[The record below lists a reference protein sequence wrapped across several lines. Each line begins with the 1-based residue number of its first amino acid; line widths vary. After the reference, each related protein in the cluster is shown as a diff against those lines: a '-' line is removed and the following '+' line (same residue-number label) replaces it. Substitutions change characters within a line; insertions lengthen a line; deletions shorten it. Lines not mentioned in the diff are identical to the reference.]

1 MFGVKSQSYFL
12 FLKKRERRQSPVV
25 KQTAAIAAKTG
36 IGGAF
41 ANTFGFVNN
50 AAVGQAVDDRRF
62 SWLRRLSFRRKTVD
76 HEEES
81 VYETDNATGKKKLRK
96 FSMRKKSNWSERGT
110 IFDYLDFFIS
120 YLVERQGFELK
131 RYF

>member
-1 MFGVKSQSYFL
+1 MFEVKSQSYFL

-25 KQTAAIAAKTG
+25 KQTVAIAAKTG
-36 IGGAF
+36 IGGVF

-50 AAVGQAVDDRRF
+50 AVVGQTVDDRRF

-96 FSMRKKSNWSERGT
+96 FSMRKKSNWSEKGR

-120 YLVERQGFELK
+120 
-131 RYF
+131 

>member
-36 IGGAF
+36 IGGVF

-50 AAVGQAVDDRRF
+50 AVVGQTVDDRRF

-96 FSMRKKSNWSERGT
+96 FSMRKKSNWSERGR

>member
-1 MFGVKSQSYFL
+1 M
-12 FLKKRERRQSPVV
+12 V
-25 KQTAAIAAKTG
+25 KQTAAVAAKTG
-36 IGGAF
+36 IGEAF
-41 ANTFGFVNN
+41 ANSFGFVNN
-50 AAVGQAVDDRRF
+50 AVVGQAVDDRRF
-62 SWLRRLSFRRKTVD
+62 SWLRRLSFHRKTED
-76 HEEES
+76 PEEES

-96 FSMRKKSNWSERGT
+96 FSMRKKSNWSERGR